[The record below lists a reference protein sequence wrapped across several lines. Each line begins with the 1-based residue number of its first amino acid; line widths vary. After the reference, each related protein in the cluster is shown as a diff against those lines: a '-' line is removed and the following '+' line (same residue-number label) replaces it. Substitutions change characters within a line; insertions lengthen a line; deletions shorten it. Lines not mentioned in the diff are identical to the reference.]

1 MSTRKE
7 RAESKGSLASDLALA
22 GAAVGSVYGPAGAVI
37 GGVAGGLTGL
47 IVADQGMVLPID
59 MVAIPAYQA
68 YMITGY
74 PATQIYIKA
83 GETILP
89 TGGNVADVLQGE
101 MEAAAIEVP
110 AKKKRRKP
118 NAWIK
123 FSKNFDYRKR
133 RKNESAKAYLSAR
146 SGAASR
152 AYKKIKKG
160 GTKKGQ
166 VRKTAR
172 RAYEKKK

>member
-1 MSTRKE
+1 MPTRKE
-7 RAESKGSLASDLALA
+7 RADAKGSLATDLALA
-22 GAAVGSVYGPAGAVI
+22 GAAVGSVYGPAGAVV

-89 TGGNVADVLQGE
+89 TGGNVQDVIQGE
-101 MEAAAIEVP
+101 VEAMAIDAP
-110 AKKKRRKP
+110 MKKKRRKP

-123 FSKNFDYRKR
+123 FSRKFEFRKR
-133 RKNESAKAYLSAR
+133 RKNESAKAYLGAR
-146 SGAASR
+146 SAAASR
-152 AYKKIKKG
+152 AYKKLKKG

-172 RAYEKKK
+172 RAYEKK